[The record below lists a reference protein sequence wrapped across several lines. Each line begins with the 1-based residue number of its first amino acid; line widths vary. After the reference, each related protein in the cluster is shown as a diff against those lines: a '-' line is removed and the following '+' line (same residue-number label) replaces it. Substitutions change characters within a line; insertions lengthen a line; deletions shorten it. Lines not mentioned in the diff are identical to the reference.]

1 LCRLTL
7 AGWSRADDEVLRIS
21 DRLPDT
27 RPLFTLPVSSAA
39 DAIFI
44 GESRPQ
50 NVLTY
55 VIAVPARFRRL
66 GIRLTARLTVA

>member
-1 LCRLTL
+1 MRTEQPGPNSSVPVGPIYL
-7 AGWSRADDEVLRIS
+7 
-21 DRLPDT
+21 DT
-27 RPLFTLPVSSAA
+27 ATLPVSSAA

-66 GIRLTARLTVA
+66 GMSTYG